1 MHRTVWQLGKDIAEG
16 RTTSE
21 ALVRRCVDAITA
33 IDPTLHAF
41 VEVFEHSAIE
51 AARRSDDERRSGIC
65 RGPLHGVPIAVKG
78 LADIEGH
85 VTGFGSRAYRTATA
99 QESAVFVTRL
109 VEAGAVIVGTTH
121 MVEFAMGSWG
131 TNYSLGTPWNPV
143 DRCLHRVPGGSSS
156 GSAVAVAA
164 GLVPASIGSDTGG
177 SIRIPASL
185 CGVVGFKPTWGT
197 VSNGGVAPL
206 APSLDT
212 IGPITTDVE
221 DARLIYSAIADAKAP
236 DSDGLMERVRIGV
249 IDHGQLQPLDRGVE
263 REFARAVEIVAAA
276 FGLPQAFRFPTDVA
290 TYQKL
295 SGEIIAY
302 EGYHHLAH
310 LVDDP
315 DTPIDPY
322 VRERILAGRAVGQG
336 RYEEVLSERAMM
348 CEAFRP
354 TFEAFDFLLLPTT
367 PLPAIPLTE
376 ADENQIPMS
385 RLTRVGN
392 YLGLCAIS
400 IPIGNRHGLPAGL
413 QILGRAGDDY
423 RLLSFAA
430 KVEAMLKSAGG

>member
-1 MHRTVWQLGKDIAEG
+1 MHRTVWQLGDDIAEG

-21 ALVRRCVDAITA
+21 ALVRRCIDAITA
-33 IDPTLHAF
+33 VDPTLHAF
-41 VEVFEHSAIE
+41 VEVFEQSAIE
-51 AARRSDDERRSGIC
+51 AARRSDDERRRGTC
-65 RGPLHGVPIAVKG
+65 RGPLHGIPVAVKS
-78 LADIEGH
+78 LADIKGH
-85 VTGFGSRAYRTATA
+85 VTGFGSRAYGKAPA
-99 QESAVFVTRL
+99 LQSAAFVSRL
-109 VEAGAVIVGTTH
+109 VEAGAVIVGTTQ

-143 DRCLHRVPGGSSS
+143 DRNLHRVPGGSSS

-164 GLVPASIGSDTGG
+164 GLVPAAIGSDTGG

-185 CGVVGFKPTWGT
+185 CGVVGFKPTWGA
-197 VSNGGVAPL
+197 VSNDGVAPL
-206 APSLDT
+206 APTLDT
-212 IGPITTDVE
+212 IGPITNDVE
-221 DARLIYSAIADAKAP
+221 DARLIYSALADAKAP
-236 DSDGLMERVRIGV
+236 DSRTLMERLRIGV

-263 REFARAVEIVAAA
+263 EAFARAVEMIAAEL
-276 FGLPQAFRFPTDVA
+276 GTPGAFRFPTDMA

-302 EGYHHLAH
+302 EGYQHLAH

-322 VRERILAGRAVGQG
+322 VRDRILAGRAVGEA
-336 RYEEVLSERAMM
+336 RYQEVLSERATM
-348 CEAFRP
+348 CEAFRQ

-367 PLPAIPLTE
+367 PLPAVPLAE
-376 ADENQIPMS
+376 ADESQIPMS

-400 IPIGNRHGLPAGL
+400 IPIGNWHKLPVGL
-413 QILGRAGDDY
+413 QILGRAGDDL

-430 KVEAMLKSAGG
+430 KVEAMLRSAGA